1 MIVDQY
7 ARNEMKLCFASINL
21 KRFTPS
27 TNNSLSYFK
36 KSLHIFMPPPIALCK
51 RSTRFSF
58 LPALYNTIVL
68 QY

>member
-27 TNNSLSYFK
+27 TNNSLSYFL
-36 KSLHIFMPPPIALCK
+36 KSLHIFMPPPL
-51 RSTRFSF
+51 RFVH
-58 LPALYNTIVL
+58 VL
-68 QY
+68 HVLAFYQHSITQ

>member
-27 TNNSLSYFK
+27 TNNSLSYF
-36 KSLHIFMPPPIALCK
+36 
-51 RSTRFSF
+51 
-58 LPALYNTIVL
+58 
-68 QY
+68 

>member
-7 ARNEMKLCFASINL
+7 ARNEMKLCFAIFNL

-36 KSLHIFMPPPIALCK
+36 KSLHIFMPPPPL
-51 RSTRFSF
+51 RFV
-58 LPALYNTIVL
+58 NVL
-68 QY
+68 HVLAFYQHSITQ